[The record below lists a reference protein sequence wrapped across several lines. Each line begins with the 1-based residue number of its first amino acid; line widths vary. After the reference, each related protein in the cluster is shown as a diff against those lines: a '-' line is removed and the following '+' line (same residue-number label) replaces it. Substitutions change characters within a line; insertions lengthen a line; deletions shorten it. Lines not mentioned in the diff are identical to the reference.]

1 MNNPFDDLEEE
12 ELENR
17 RLSPWVALILLVL
30 IASMLASLLWPLLPV
45 IRQRGLPPTAT
56 PPFLQGA

>member
-1 MNNPFDDLEEE
+1 MNNPFDELEEE
-12 ELENR
+12 ELESR

-30 IASMLASLLWPLLPV
+30 IASMLASLLWPLLSV
-45 IRQRGLPPTAT
+45 IRQRSLPPTAT